1 MYLAQDEKERT
12 NQHSHEQ
19 DGCKRTKAMSP
30 QPCPGTG
37 GARLLSLPGART
49 VLSPGERYV
58 VSLYTLM
65 LVHSAVTICQQA
77 MAYTGEML
85 SRLRL
90 CAVHLTKIADE
101 TPISLT
107 RLFRKQ
113 LIKVCHNALPFY
125 CLS

>member
-19 DGCKRTKAMSP
+19 DGCKRAKAMSP
-30 QPCPGTG
+30 QPCPATG

-58 VSLYTLM
+58 ESLCTLM
-65 LVHSAVTICQQA
+65 LVHSAITICQQA

-85 SRLRL
+85 ARLRL
-90 CAVHLTKIADE
+90 SAVHSTQIAAV
-101 TPISLT
+101 TP
-107 RLFRKQ
+107 
-113 LIKVCHNALPFY
+113 VW
-125 CLS
+125 